1 MGAAADVL
9 YSCRI
14 LSGMRLNQIF
24 LNQAPHRMGL
34 VKKILVQIPQPSGWL
49 LFSRKVWEESV
60 TLRRATIGPGP
71 CCRSQC
77 NHIHSV
83 LHNPG
88 VIYIAELIR
97 STSALRLAASIQRP
111 YQR

>member
-14 LSGMRLNQIF
+14 LSGMGLNQIF
-24 LNQAPHRMGL
+24 LNQVPHRLGL
-34 VKKILVQIPQPSGWL
+34 VKKIVIQVTQPSGWL
-49 LFSRKVWEESV
+49 LFSRKVWEESM
-60 TLRRATIGPGP
+60 TLRRAAIDAGP

-83 LHNPG
+83 LQNPG
-88 VIYIAELIR
+88 VIYIAELTR

>member
-14 LSGMRLNQIF
+14 LSDMGLNQMF
-24 LNQAPHRMGL
+24 LNRAPHRMGL
-34 VKKILVQIPQPSGWL
+34 AKKILFQIPQPSGWL

-60 TLRRATIGPGP
+60 TLRGATIGPGP

>member
-14 LSGMRLNQIF
+14 LSGMGLNHIF

-34 VKKILVQIPQPSGWL
+34 VKKILVQITQTSGWL

-71 CCRSQC
+71 CCLSQC
-77 NHIHSV
+77 NHIYTV
-83 LHNPG
+83 LHNTD
-88 VIYIAELIR
+88 VIYIAELTR
-97 STSALRLAASIQRP
+97 STSALRLAASIHRP
-111 YQR
+111 YHL